1 MRIGLVGLG
10 RIGLMHAANA
20 VADDTVSE
28 LLLTSRDPAK
38 AEREAAALG
47 EKASARAT
55 LEDVL
60 AEADGL
66 LVATSTA
73 THPDIIRTSVKAGV
87 PVLCEKPAAMDRPT
101 LAALSEDVAAS
112 GVPVLIAFQRRY
124 DPGYRRLREEV
135 AAGTAGR
142 PQLVRT
148 VAHDRT
154 PPPPEYIPTSGGI
167 WRDLLIHDF
176 DAVPWVLG
184 ERAVEVYAQGAAFTG
199 PPYTDCGDADT
210 AVAVV
215 TFGSG
220 VRALCTGARTNGQ
233 GYDCRMEVFGDR
245 ATLAAGAGPRTP
257 VRSLEEDAPPPAE
270 PYEGFPQRFDAAY
283 KAQIEQFVQVIQGR
297 AENPSPPEAGLHA
310 LEIAE
315 ACERSRRLNRPVAIT
330 GDGRLE

>member
-1 MRIGLVGLG
+1 MRIGLIGLG

-20 VADDTVSE
+20 VADDEVSE

-47 EKASARAT
+47 EKARARAT

-73 THPDIIRTSVKAGV
+73 THPDIIRASIAAGV

-101 LAALSEDVAAS
+101 LAALARDVEAS

-124 DPGYRRLREEV
+124 DPAYRRLREEV
-135 AAGTAGR
+135 AAGAVGR

-148 VAHDRT
+148 VAHDRV

-184 ERAVEVYAQGAAFTG
+184 ERVVEVYAQGNAFSG
-199 PPYTDCGDADT
+199 SPYTDCGDADA
-210 AVAVV
+210 AVAVL
-215 TFGSG
+215 TFASG
-220 VRALCTGARTNGQ
+220 ARALVSGARANGQ
-233 GYDCRMEVFGDR
+233 GYDCRIEVFGDR
-245 ATLAAGAGPRTP
+245 ATLAAGVGPRTP
-257 VRSLEEDAPPPAE
+257 VASLEEDAPPPAE
-270 PYEGFPQRFDAAY
+270 PHQGFPERFDTAY
-283 KAQIEQFVQVIQGR
+283 KAQIRQFVEVVRGR
-297 AENPSPPEAGLHA
+297 AENPSPPGDGLHA
-310 LEIAE
+310 LEIAT
-315 ACERSRRLNRPVAIT
+315 ACELSRRLNRPVAVT
-330 GDGRLE
+330 EDGQLV